1 MRKDILVTLREELLT
16 RTALDSIPE
25 GVWKRTGA
33 LNTWGTNAIEGNTL
47 SRADVERILLEQKSV
62 GNRPLSDVMETIQ
75 HAAAFANLLERRRA
89 PIRLST
95 VLELHEEVFHGIK
108 ADAGQWRRVNVRIG
122 GMKHSPPRME
132 KVIPMMSTWEE
143 EYNRRDML
151 GEDPFALGGWMHF
164 EVESVHPFSDGNGRV
179 GRLLLNLHF
188 LKHGWPPV
196 HILPP
201 DRERYLR
208 GLVRGHEGNLSDLE
222 GFLLVAMA
230 RSLLDLLDQVGTRE
244 DELKPLRALSKQSPY
259 SAKYL
264 SLRASQE
271 ELPAL
276 MARGDWHTS
285 ERALRAYRH
294 LVGRALKRPPG
305 PSAKQPRVTQRR
317 SAA

>member
-1 MRKDILVTLREELLT
+1 MREDILGPLRAELLT
-16 RTALDSIPE
+16 RSALDSLPE

-47 SRADVERILLEQKSV
+47 SRTDVERILLEQKSV
-62 GNRPLSDVMETIQ
+62 GNRHLSDVLETIQ
-75 HAAAFANLLERRRA
+75 HAAAFANLLERRRD
-89 PIRLST
+89 PIRLTT
-95 VLELHEEVFHGIK
+95 VLELHEEVFRGIK

-122 GMKHSPPRME
+122 GMKRAPPRME
-132 KVIPMMSTWEE
+132 RILHMMSTWEE
-143 EYNRRDML
+143 EYKERDMH
-151 GEDPFALGGWMHF
+151 GEDPFSLGAWMHF
-164 EVESVHPFSDGNGRV
+164 DFESVHPFSDGNGRV

-201 DRERYLR
+201 DRDRYLR
-208 GLVRGHEGNLSDLE
+208 ALVRGHDGNLSDLE
-222 GFLLVAMA
+222 GFLVVAMA

-244 DELKPLRALSKQSPY
+244 DELKPLNALSKHSPY

-276 MARGDWHTS
+276 KASGDWHSS
-285 ERALRAYRH
+285 ERALQAYRH
-294 LVGRALKRPPG
+294 LVGWTTNRPGRP
-305 PSAKQPRVTQRR
+305 AKGTG
-317 SAA
+317 

>member
-1 MRKDILVTLREELLT
+1 MREDILGTLREQLLT
-16 RTALDSIPE
+16 RAALDSIPE

-75 HAAAFANLLERRRA
+75 HAAAFAKLLQRRTA
-89 PIRLST
+89 PIRLAT
-95 VLELHEEVFHGIK
+95 ALELHEEVFRGIK
-108 ADAGQWRRVNVRIG
+108 PDAGQWRRVNIRIG
-122 GMKHSPPRME
+122 GMKHAPPRME
-132 KVIPMMSTWEE
+132 KVMPMMSTWEE

-151 GEDPFALGGWMHF
+151 GEDPFALGAWMHF
-164 EVESVHPFSDGNGRV
+164 DFEAVHPLSDGNGRV

-208 GLVRGHEGNLSDLE
+208 CLVRGHDGNLSDLE
-222 GFLLVAMA
+222 DFLLVAMA

-244 DELKPLRALSKQSPY
+244 DELKPLRSLSKQSPY

-264 SLRASQE
+264 SLRATQE

-276 MARGDWHTS
+276 KASGDWHSS
-285 ERALRAYRH
+285 ERALRAYRD
-294 LVGRALKRPPG
+294 LIGRALKRAG
-305 PSAKQPRVTQRR
+305 RKVSATG
-317 SAA
+317 